1 MTGWLSYTYSR
12 SLQQVLGDFP
22 EKQQLNRGEWF
33 PAAVDKPHSLNIVT
47 NFQTEKRMSLAFTF
61 VYSTGRPFTAPV
73 GFYRVKN
80 DFIPI
85 FTDRNND
92 RIADYHRLDLSW
104 TIMPSIKRIHY
115 NSNWVFTVYNLY
127 GRKNAYS
134 YFFKPNGYGV
144 KPYKLSIF
152 SAPLVSLTYNATF
165 E

>member
-47 NFQTEKRMSLAFTF
+47 NFQTEKRMSAAFTF

-73 GFYRVKN
+73 GYYRVKN

-92 RIADYHRLDLSW
+92 RISDYHRLDFSW
-104 TIMPSIKRIHY
+104 TINPLIKRLHY
-115 NSNWVFTVYNLY
+115 NSNWVFTIYNLY

-134 YFFKPNGYGV
+134 YFFKPNGYGI

-152 SAPLVSLTYNATF
+152 STPLVSLTYNATF